1 MEKDMVWRDEGERKR
16 LLSTPIF
23 SVDSVERVSPEG
35 KKGNFIVM
43 ENPDWVSVIP
53 LMWREGEGYVF
64 VMVDQFRHGL
74 GRVTREFPAGL
85 VDNGETPREAAL
97 RELQEETGMTGELLE
112 IASFNPNPA
121 FMTNR
126 QTFFL
131 GTDLRKEGGQM
142 LDDTEEITVAFEN
155 VEKVV
160 ENMGDGLYDNG
171 IMMAAMGAFLRHLKH
186 HPEIMEKRK

>member
-1 MEKDMVWRDEGERKR
+1 MIWEDGERKR

-23 SVDSVERVSPEG
+23 SVDRVERTSPDG
-35 KKGNFIVM
+35 KKGSFITM

-53 LMWREGEGYVF
+53 LLWREGEGYVF

-85 VDNGETPREAAL
+85 VDEGESAREAAQ
-97 RELQEETGMTGELLE
+97 RELLEETGMEGELIE

-131 GTDLRKEGGQM
+131 STGVKKVSGQK
-142 LDDTEEITVAFEN
+142 LDEMEDIDVSFVPVDEVL
-155 VEKVV
+155 
-160 ENMGDGLYDNG
+160 ENMGKGLYDNG
-171 IMMAAMGAFLRHLKH
+171 IMTAGVGAFLLYLRN
-186 HPEIMEKRK
+186 HPETMEKRK